1 VNELTDEQR
10 RILEHTRGP
19 IRIAAGA
26 GTGKTGTL
34 QRAIVHQIE
43 GGTPPGEILCLTFTV
58 EATKEMRRRVLDAL
72 AGREGIDP
80 DELTVQ
86 TYHAFAASLVRE
98 HALLLGLDGD
108 AALLDQA
115 RVWQLTLEALDRCSF
130 QNLEI
135 GWLPSFIGRLLTLNE
150 EMLRHVVSPERL
162 RDWCLGQAG
171 DEVALERL
179 DALRAVE
186 SYRGLKRE
194 RNAIDFGDQI
204 ALAVE
209 LLRERPQVL
218 ERLRSRFRRVF
229 LDEYQDTDVAQRE
242 LVKLVGSGA
251 ELVCAVGDVDQG
263 IFGWRG
269 ATIHNMFAFADD
281 FPGTRFET
289 LSVNF
294 RSGKAILDLANALIG
309 RWQRPAEEERQPLV
323 PAEDAPEAR
332 LEAFVSEHQLDE
344 AEEIARLIAEGGEP
358 WSQYAVLVRT
368 RSLFDPVYRAL
379 AARNLPVEVDT
390 LGGFWTRPEIL
401 DVVAWLRV
409 LDDPGDNLAL
419 ARLLLGPAYR
429 LSRRDLYFLAARA
442 KEEKRRTRLADRD
455 VVEYQL
461 VDSIVEHAEIPE
473 LSGQARQRLEHF
485 HATWT
490 ELAGIATRVSLAD
503 LIGEIARACGLAAE
517 LAGSPNP
524 EAGLGLRHLAKLRD
538 LAQGYQPIAGSLD
551 LAGFVDYLDSL
562 EESDQDE
569 DELRAVK
576 ENAVRLMTLHRA
588 KGLEWEVVFLPG
600 LVAGTMPH
608 RGRGGNNPVERWERL
623 PFELRGD
630 SGFLPDWPP
639 DKDDLARLRNEEERR
654 LMYVGITR
662 ARRRLVLS
670 RAWFYRDNI
679 TEKAPSEYWV
689 EALETGLV
697 RAREVEC
704 PPENPHPLG
713 IEAPVEPERRY
724 SPPPPDPVEIAR
736 LEAEVERLR
745 ESEARRP
752 AVPPWR
758 PPSTLS
764 VTAFL
769 AFVRNPEEFFW
780 RYVRRVPSPP
790 TPAAKL
796 GIELHRRI
804 ELHSRGVAA
813 VGGLIEENEEPY
825 DLDVGER
832 RGDGSGEP
840 AVSAEQLW
848 ENFQRS
854 RFAQMKP
861 LMTEQPFTL
870 YLGHGVSVTGRID
883 AIFGQ
888 EDGSWEVVD
897 YKTGKS
903 DPDPLQLA
911 IYKKAVAEIWEKPA
925 LATWFLL
932 RAGDEQPAPT
942 VENLAGALASAAAA
956 LKQLEGHG
964 R

>member
-1 VNELTDEQR
+1 MTEEQQ
-10 RILEHTRGP
+10 RILAHERGP
-19 IRIAAGA
+19 LRIAAGA

-34 QRAIVHQIE
+34 QRAIVQRIE
-43 GGTPPGEILCLTFTV
+43 SGTSPGEILCLTFTV
-58 EATKEMRRRVLDAL
+58 EATKEMRRRVLAAL
-72 AGREGIDP
+72 AGRPGIDP

-86 TYHAFAASLVRE
+86 TYHAFAASIVRE

-115 RVWQLTLEALDRCSF
+115 RAWQLTLEALDQCSF
-130 QNLEI
+130 PKLEI
-135 GWLPSFIGRLLTLNE
+135 GWLPTFVGKVLTLNE

-162 RDWCLGQAG
+162 LDWCLAQAG

-179 DALRAVE
+179 DAIQAVE
-186 SYRGLKRE
+186 SYRNLKRQ

-209 LLRERPQVL
+209 LLRERPDVL
-218 ERLRSRFRRVF
+218 ERLRSRFRYVF

-242 LVKLVGSGA
+242 LVKLVGTGA
-251 ELVCAVGDVDQG
+251 EVICAVGDVDQG

-269 ATIHNMFAFADD
+269 ATIHNMFAFGDD
-281 FPGTRFET
+281 FPGARFET

-294 RSGKAILDLANALIG
+294 RSGKTILDLANALIE
-309 RWQRPAEEERQPLV
+309 RWARSNEEMRKPLV
-323 PAEDAPEAR
+323 PADDAPEATV
-332 LEAFVSEHQLDE
+332 EAFVSPHQLDE

-368 RSLFDPVYRAL
+368 RSLFDPIYRAL
-379 AARNLPVEVDT
+379 VARDVPVEVDT
-390 LGGFWTRPEIL
+390 LGGFWTRPEII

-429 LSRRDLYFLAARA
+429 LSRRDLYFLASRA
-442 KEEKRRTRLADRD
+442 KDEKRRARLADRD
-455 VVEYQL
+455 VLEYQL
-461 VDSIVEHAEIPE
+461 VDAIVEHAEIGE
-473 LSGQARQRLEHF
+473 LSEEARERLHAF
-485 HATWT
+485 HAKWK

-503 LIGEIARACGLAAE
+503 LVGEIARVSGLAAE
-517 LAGSPNP
+517 LAGSQNP
-524 EAGLGLRHLAKLRD
+524 EAELALRHLAKLRD

-569 DELRAVK
+569 DELRAVE
-576 ENAVRLMTLHRA
+576 ENAVKLMTLHRA
-588 KGLEWEVVFLPG
+588 KGLEWDVVFLPG
-600 LVAGTMPH
+600 LAHGTMPNP
-608 RGRGGNNPVERWERL
+608 GKGGNNPAERWQRL

-630 SGFLPDWPP
+630 EEFLPDWPP
-639 DKDDLARLRNEEERR
+639 TKADLNQLRDEEERR

-679 TEKAPSEYWV
+679 KAKPPSIYWE

-697 RAREVEC
+697 QPREVPC
-704 PPENPHPLG
+704 PEANPHPLG
-713 IEAPVEPERRY
+713 IELPPEPERRY
-724 SPPPPDPVEIAR
+724 EPPAPDRAEIAR

-745 ESEARRP
+745 ASEARRP

-769 AFVRNPEEFFW
+769 TFVRDPEEFFW
-780 RYVRRVPSPP
+780 RYVRRRPSPP
-790 TPAAKL
+790 TPAAEL

-813 VGGLIEENEEPY
+813 VGGLTEDGDEQY

-832 RGDGSGEP
+832 RGDRGGEA
-840 AVSAEQLW
+840 AVSADKMWQS
-848 ENFQRS
+848 FQQS
-854 RFAQMKP
+854 RFAEMKP

-870 YLGHGVSVTGRID
+870 YLGHGISVTGRID
-883 AIFGQ
+883 AIFES
-888 EDGSWEVVD
+888 EDGTLEIVD
-897 YKTGKS
+897 YKTGTS
-903 DPDPLQLA
+903 EPDPLQLA
-911 IYKKAVAEIWEKPA
+911 IYWKAVEEVWDKQ
-925 LATWFLL
+925 ATPLWLLL
-932 RAGDEQPAPT
+932 RTGEERPGTTIDGLEDLLRNA
-942 VENLAGALASAAAA
+942 ASD
-956 LKQLEGHG
+956 LRELE
-964 R
+964 